1 MSHSPQSLLLDFP
14 YPSVTHP
21 DHERRRRHSHH
32 QSSPRSRFPLSIKS
46 RRRVISEMT
55 KVDDS
60 RDRDLIRRAEA
71 GARLLVNAGP
81 GTGKTEIAAQRMG
94 SLIGTGLS
102 PGQLLVLSF
111 SRSAVRNL
119 TGRLVRVTDSDDHT
133 LEELRHVSIRTF
145 DSWSFRMLRLLG
157 YPASTLLA
165 RGHDE
170 NIAALTASMTG
181 TERDKIRALAGD
193 RRHLIVDEFQDLPG
207 VRGELVLALL
217 DLLAPPG
224 QAGTGFTVLGDPA
237 QAIYGFAAGSKERGF
252 PTPAEYWK
260 TIKDTYGADLKV
272 LTLSHN
278 FRADKPL
285 AELSSSLREVLLSQ
299 RTDAE
304 KLRIVREEVAK
315 LPPPEAPV
323 GPSWLSGDDARSRA
337 ILTRTNG
344 EALRVLQSL
353 FGWNVKG
360 GATPVRL
367 HAGSHASF
375 PPAWVAALLG
385 PLRSS
390 HLPKSQFR
398 KIYSHLTQAWGDATS
413 RSVGLPS
420 ERVAWLRL
428 CRASGVSE
436 DASGIQL
443 PELRSRLRWPDA
455 FPDDQVAGEDGL
467 VVTTIHQSKGL
478 EFDIVTVLDAPRDG
492 LESDDDEESGN
503 RSILEEAK
511 VHYVAV
517 TRAGRQLT
525 RLDGEKLR
533 QAPRAR
539 KLQGDRERL
548 CYWQYGRIN
557 LEMGLRGDIDPF
569 GFVDSHLHDGNDAV
583 AKLQEFLLQ
592 NARALQGH
600 KVMLLKRNNNG
611 KAVWHI
617 HLQEEDQPTL
627 LIGRT
632 AAQLT
637 FDLLNVLHGRGYA
650 LPSRIF
656 NLRIAAIGTVSSDA
670 EFALD
675 DPYRTSR
682 LWLGVSLFGTGD
694 FKTYKSKG

>member
-1 MSHSPQSLLLDFP
+1 MKK
-14 YPSVTHP
+14 
-21 DHERRRRHSHH
+21 
-32 QSSPRSRFPLSIKS
+32 I
-46 RRRVISEMT
+46 
-55 KVDDS
+55 DDS
-60 RDRDLIRRAEA
+60 RDRDHIRCAEA

-81 GTGKTEIAAQRMG
+81 GTGKTEMAAQRMA

-119 TGRLVRVTDSDDHT
+119 TRRLVRLTDSDGRI

-145 DSWSFRMLRLLG
+145 DSWAFRMLRLLG
-157 YPASTLLA
+157 HPAPKLLA

-181 TERDKIRALAGD
+181 AERDKVRSLAGD
-193 RRHLIVDEFQDLPG
+193 CGHLIVDEFQDLPG

-224 QAGTGFTVLGDPA
+224 QPGTGFTVLGDPA
-237 QAIYGFAAGSKERGF
+237 QAIYGFAAGSTDLAF
-252 PTPAEYWK
+252 PTPTEYWK
-260 TIKDTYGADLKV
+260 AIVDKYSADLNV
-272 LTLSHN
+272 LTLTHN

-285 AELSSSLREVLLSQ
+285 AELSSSLRNVLLSQ
-299 RTDAE
+299 RDDDE
-304 KLRIVREEVAK
+304 KLRIVQEEVAK
-315 LPPPEAPV
+315 LPSPEAPI
-323 GPSWLSGDDARSRA
+323 GPSWLNNGGARSRA

-344 EALRVLQSL
+344 ESLRVLQCL
-353 FGWNVKG
+353 FGWDVEG
-360 GATPVRL
+360 GASPVRL
-367 HAGSHASF
+367 RAGNHASL

-385 PLRSS
+385 PLKSTQ
-390 HLPKSQFR
+390 LPKSQFGR
-398 KIYSHLTQAWGDATS
+398 IYSHLRQTWGGATS
-413 RSVGLPS
+413 RSLGLPS
-420 ERVAWLRL
+420 ETVTWLRL
-428 CRASGVSE
+428 CRASGAPE
-436 DASGIQL
+436 DANNVQL
-443 PELRSRLRWPDA
+443 PDLRSRLSWPDA
-455 FPDDQVAGEDGL
+455 FPDDQVAGDDGL

-478 EFDIVTVLDAPRDG
+478 EFDIVTVLDTPQNSPEGEDT
-492 LESDDDEESGN
+492 EESGD
-503 RSILEEAK
+503 RSILEEAN

-525 RLDGEKLR
+525 RLDGAELR
-533 QAPRAR
+533 PAPRAR
-539 KLQGDRERL
+539 TLRDDRKRL
-548 CYWQYGRIN
+548 CYWRYGRMN

-569 GFVDSHLHDGNDAV
+569 GFVDANLHDGTNAV
-583 AKLQEFLLQ
+583 AKLQEYLLQ
-592 NARALQGH
+592 NACSLQGH

-617 HLQEEDQPTL
+617 HLQEADQPAL

-632 AAQLT
+632 APQLT
-637 FDLLNVLHGRGYA
+637 FDLLDILYGKGYG
-650 LPSRIF
+650 LPSHIF
-656 NLRIAAIGTVSSDA
+656 NLRIAAVGTVSSDA